1 MEEKIEDL
9 NEQEKSLIELVFD
22 EVDVDNSGEL
32 SSAEFSTWWVENGG
46 DKDRLETVQQAF
58 EIISMR
64 DGKPGCSLP
73 EFREVSASPSFLPP
87 FGVPLHSRTVE
98 NPVAEAFRLAVYSQ

>member
-1 MEEKIEDL
+1 MRRTPR
-9 NEQEKSLIELVFD
+9 SRSFGVIELVFD
-22 EVDVDNSGEL
+22 EIDKDHSGEV
-32 SSAEFSTWWVENGG
+32 SSAEFSTWWLENGG

-87 FGVPLHSRTVE
+87 FGVPEHSRTVE
-98 NPVAEAFRLAVYSQ
+98 NRVAEAFHLAMYS